1 MQQDV
6 DRNQRSALHAAA
18 SSGSTS
24 TLQRLLDAGAAPNGQ
39 DRDGSTALHV
49 AAEKGEDQV
58 TKRVSHLLP
67 EVIPSNFPIGVLR
80 VTEKSH
86 GDGWWIFSK
95 QVQV

>member
-86 GDGWWIFSK
+86 GDG
-95 QVQV
+95 

>member
-1 MQQDV
+1 V

-58 TKRVSHLLP
+58 TKRVSHFMPQAILR
-67 EVIPSNFPIGVLR
+67 NFPIRVLR
-80 VTEKSH
+80 VTEK
-86 GDGWWIFSK
+86 
-95 QVQV
+95 